1 MEDVLVMCGLTRS
14 HFITNGTDIS
24 FMNKRSS
31 SYVLIAQSDEER
43 MVPLIVVLLQEPR
56 KTYCKMIVDD
66 HDALNELYDYVVILR
81 SFYGR
86 QEVYGILTTLEEWR
100 VVWLPDCLSPSVS
113 ELKAFQISDHS
124 RHKLQD
130 RTLCGTPV
138 LSLSDPNL
146 IKIISSAVRKTFHS
160 PFHPVS
166 LIDEGRCYMKITKT
180 GWHWTEIQHSDVTLS
195 LQYPHRQ
202 DFSFFALRLFH
213 EGRDGRV
220 QVVFNEGSESSL
232 AIIKTFDD
240 VKNYEKEK
248 KYWQEVYDIQN
259 LIYSDYLE
267 SQTNKHYYSLV
278 IPLCFPASH
287 QEETHQV
294 SFNFNHPGREC
305 HQTYSFVWIGS

>member
-1 MEDVLVMCGLTRS
+1 M
-14 HFITNGTDIS
+14 
-24 FMNKRSS
+24 
-31 SYVLIAQSDEER
+31 
-43 MVPLIVVLLQEPR
+43 
-56 KTYCKMIVDD
+56 
-66 HDALNELYDYVVILR
+66 
-81 SFYGR
+81 
-86 QEVYGILTTLEEWR
+86 
-100 VVWLPDCLSPSVS
+100 WLPDCLSPSVS
-113 ELKAFQISDHS
+113 ELKALQISDHS
-124 RHKLQD
+124 HHKLQD

-220 QVVFNEGSESSL
+220 QVVFNEGSASSL

-259 LIYSDYLE
+259 FIYSDYLE

-287 QEETHQV
+287 LEETNQV
-294 SFNFNHPGREC
+294 SFNLDLRCLLHMNPSVGLLDHVKQQHLEFLHTIESGGFDVITVAENAIKHIA
-305 HQTYSFVWIGS
+305 SFGLVHEDLE